1 MKKIKVVLLQ
11 RNIKREERYNMK
23 DLPIYKIEKSTK
35 LDEADKAAIR
45 SEVRARMEEH
55 LEYRSEFLID
65 AAEYVG
71 DTMSSEAAE
80 GIIKYDI
87 LNDFGKI
94 NDGYE
99 LTSVTQE
106 DNPEQYAIERNFILE
121 WANE

>member
-1 MKKIKVVLLQ
+1 
-11 RNIKREERYNMK
+11 MK
-23 DLPIYKIEKSTK
+23 DLAIYKIEKATK

-71 DTMSSEAAE
+71 DTMSSETAE
-80 GIIKYDI
+80 ENIKYDI

-106 DNPEQYAIERNFILE
+106 DNPEQYAVERNFILE

>member
-1 MKKIKVVLLQ
+1 
-11 RNIKREERYNMK
+11 MK
-23 DLPIYKIEKSTK
+23 DLPIYKIEKAIK

-55 LEYRSEFLID
+55 LEYRSDFLIN

-71 DTMSSEAAE
+71 DTMSSETAE

-87 LNDFGKI
+87 LSDFGKI

-99 LTSVTQE
+99 LTSVMQE